1 MQQHIPNY
9 LFFIVPTAAGIAFLV
24 SLTIFFQ
31 PAKERYLK
39 YFSFFL
45 LANWILEMV
54 SNYLALAKINNI
66 MFNNLG
72 SMLLVT
78 FELWLVREIVYK
90 KMAKKVLFYIVVCYP
105 LFALTNIFFIQRG
118 DFHTTSYS
126 IGCLLIVLACIY
138 YFLEL
143 FQRNYMVTLARQP
156 GFWICSGLLFYYC
169 CTFPLYGF
177 TKLMQVLPVVIIQN
191 LVFIL
196 DVLSFFLY
204 LSFSIAYLC
213 RLKTRKSM
221 SSF

>member
-9 LFFIVPTAAGIAFLV
+9 LFYIIPIAAGIAFLV
-24 SLTIFFQ
+24 SLTVFFQ
-31 PAKERYLK
+31 PAKERFLK

-45 LANWILEMV
+45 FASWLMEILGG
-54 SNYLALAKINNI
+54 YLALAKINNI
-66 MFNNLG
+66 MLNNMYT
-72 SMLLVT
+72 MLVVT
-78 FELWLVREIVYK
+78 FELWLVREIIYRK
-90 KMAKKVLFYIVVCYP
+90 LAKKVLFYILVCYP
-105 LFALTNIFFIQRG
+105 LFTLINIFFIQRG

-143 FQRNYMVTLARQP
+143 FQRNYSVALGRQP

-177 TKLMQVLPVVIIQN
+177 TKLMAALPVIIMQN

-196 DVLSFFLY
+196 DVLNIFLY
-204 LSFSIAYLC
+204 LSFSIAFLC